1 MELPKRGRGQGRM
14 GLMDDVCGALLNR
27 YSEDEDALITAPPIP
42 HEIDENLQLKK
53 P

>member
-14 GLMDDVCGALLNR
+14 GLMDDVRSALLNR
-27 YSEDEDALITAPPIP
+27 SSEDEDALVTAPPVP
-42 HEIDENLQLKK
+42 HEMDENLQLKK